1 MEKQPDIIFIVL
13 DTQRAD
19 RLGCYG
25 NAQAI
30 TPHLDRFAKNGILF
44 EQAVSP
50 AQWTIPAHASFFT
63 GLYPTEHQI
72 TQSNQKLNPSMPHL
86 AELLTDA
93 GYETIGFC
101 NNPLVGVLN
110 NGFRRGFEKFFVY
123 GGAAPTPYSE
133 GSRMPW
139 PLNKMAETAWEGFR
153 MIADPVQD
161 FFGRSPRA
169 FRLFLGQFFTPIWS
183 RFAHFKGQNE
193 RSVRHLNQF
202 LRQREETPSQRPLF
216 LFLNLMETHFPFW
229 PPDRYLDQIS
239 PSLRQNPQARA
250 IHHRWNREAY
260 RWAAPLAEPL
270 PPFEA
275 KVLSDLYD
283 AEVAYQDD
291 YLGRLFEMLESRK
304 NRDNTL
310 TVIVGDHGDGLGEH
324 NFVGHAFVAYQELIH
339 VPLMLQWPKKLP
351 SAECYSDPISTRRL
365 FHTFLDAAQVESQ
378 PLSLF
383 NALSG
388 NDVEQGTAYAEVYP
402 PLNFVTAL
410 ELRSPELIEKY
421 RCLALRRAVLQNQHK
436 LIQVGEQ
443 PNELF
448 SLSDDPFEEI
458 NLIDQSEYQETA
470 HQLNRALNHFG
481 LQQKL
486 VEGAVQTDETFEVE
500 DKRLLQQLRGL
511 GYLE

>member
-1 MEKQPDIIFIVL
+1 MKNQPDIIFIVL

-25 NAQAI
+25 YEKAI
-30 TPHLDRFAKNGILF
+30 TPNLDQFAQKSVLF
-44 EQAVSP
+44 EQAISP
-50 AQWTIPAHASFFT
+50 AQWTIPSHASFFT
-63 GLYPTEHQI
+63 GLYPTSHQI

-86 AELLTDA
+86 AELLANA
-93 GYETIGFC
+93 GYETVGFC

-110 NGFRRGFEKFFVY
+110 NGLRRGFEKFFVY

-133 GSRMPW
+133 GSRTPW
-139 PLNKMAETAWEGFR
+139 PLNKIAETAGEGFR
-153 MIADPVQD
+153 RIADPIQD

-169 FRLFLGQFFTPIWS
+169 FRLFLGRFFTPLWS

-202 LRQREETPSQRPLF
+202 LRHREQSESRRPLF

-239 PSLRQNPQARA
+239 PTLRQNRQTRA
-250 IHHRWNREAY
+250 LHHRWNREAF

-270 PPFEA
+270 PSLEA
-275 KVLSDLYD
+275 TVLSDLYD

-291 YLGRLFEMLESRK
+291 YLGSLFKTLEQRQ
-304 NRDNTL
+304 NHQNTL
-310 TVIVGDHGDGLGEH
+310 TVIAGDHGDGLGEH
-324 NFVGHAFVAYQELIH
+324 NFVGHAFVAYQELVH
-339 VPLMLQWPKKLP
+339 VPMMLQWPQKVK
-351 SAECYSDPISTRRL
+351 SAESYTDPISTRRI
-365 FHTFLDAAQVESQ
+365 FHTFLDAAQIEPQ
-378 PLSLF
+378 PLSLL
-383 NALSG
+383 NAIAG
-388 NDVEQGTAYAEVYP
+388 NDVEHGTAYAEVYP

-410 ELRSPELIEKY
+410 ELRHPELIEKY
-421 RCLALRRAVLQNQHK
+421 RCLALRRAIVQKQHK

-443 PNELF
+443 PCELF
-448 SLSDDPFEEI
+448 SLPHDPLEEA
-458 NLIDQSEYQETA
+458 NLIGRAEKQETA
-470 HQLNRALNHFG
+470 HQLNHLLNHFD
-481 LQQKL
+481 LQQKQAE
-486 VEGAVQTDETFEVE
+486 VSEQEDDTFELE